1 MKELFKQK
9 WFQILIGF
17 GISQAI
23 LAPYYAK
30 MRKKHKEEE
39 EELMK
44 KTDKLIEKA
53 NREIHESFEERLRED
68 LNIE

>member
-1 MKELFKQK
+1 MKELLKQK

-23 LAPYYAK
+23 LAPVYAK
-30 MRKKHKEEE
+30 MRKQHKEEE
-39 EELMK
+39 EKLMK
-44 KTDKLIEKA
+44 ETDKLFEKA
-53 NREIHESFEERLRED
+53 NREIQESYEKRLRED